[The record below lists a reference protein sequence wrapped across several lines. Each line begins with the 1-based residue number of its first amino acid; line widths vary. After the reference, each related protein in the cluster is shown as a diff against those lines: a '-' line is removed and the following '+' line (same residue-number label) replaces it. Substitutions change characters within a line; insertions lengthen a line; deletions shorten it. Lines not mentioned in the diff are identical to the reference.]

1 MSYPKNIGLFIIII
15 IIIIQCGDFYM
26 SWFFF
31 YCGLRGIYKINGKF
45 VD

>member
-1 MSYPKNIGLFIIII
+1 MTNYISLILD
-15 IIIIQCGDFYM
+15 DFYVCHG
-26 SWFFF
+26 FFF